1 MIRHYGFES
10 SWETN
15 IKKTKMSA
23 KSLFDFDTLLQDFRG
38 PTFHLMGNEVFAGF
52 SIGTKMESK
61 NPSVTK
67 LLLK

>member
-1 MIRHYGFES
+1 
-10 SWETN
+10 
-15 IKKTKMSA
+15 MSA